1 MRVTKAVVAAIAAV
15 LLIASFGRASA
26 VKIKKTELPE
36 AVREAVDREAQGG
49 HVVACWRNVGD
60 RAAVYEVDLK
70 VNGRKKGIVVSIDG
84 EVTTVQEQVT
94 WEDLPRAVQRSFR
107 REAGENDIEEVH
119 VVMHHGEV
127 AGYVARID
135 GEGPR
140 DYQFAVG
147 PDGGRLDGEAVTHFR
162 ESWRERVP
170 TPIP

>member
-1 MRVTKAVVAAIAAV
+1 MRVTKAIGAGVFAVV
-15 LLIASFGRASA
+15 LIASLGRAAA
-26 VKIKKTELPE
+26 VKIKMTELPE
-36 AVREAVDREAQGG
+36 AVREAVDREARGG

-70 VNGRKKGIVVSIDG
+70 VNGRKRGLVVSVEGD
-84 EVTTVQEQVT
+84 VRTVQQQIT
-94 WEDLPRAVQRSFR
+94 WEDLPRDVQRSFR

-119 VVMHHGEV
+119 VVTHHGEI

-147 PDGGRLDGEAVTHFR
+147 PQGNRLDGEAVSHFR

-170 TPIP
+170 TPSP